1 MAWTNE
7 QQAAIDSRKQT
18 LLLSAAAG
26 SGKTAVL
33 VERMIRRL
41 LDKTYPIDITEMLV
55 VTFTNAAAAE
65 MRDRVG
71 QALMKAL
78 SETKDPRIER
88 QLALLPSAHIST
100 LHSFC
105 QYVIRKYFYT
115 IDLDPTFSIAGQE
128 ELNLLRRQVLS
139 DVFLSY
145 YEDEDRAAILYPL
158 ADMFGSDR
166 GDDVLMD
173 TVSRMYSYARSL
185 AWPEH
190 WLKASAL
197 AYETG
202 PDTTLDDLPW
212 VQPVKDFVQR
222 VLKKDISLYE
232 RALYHLRQRDAFSAA
247 CDQFSSEQ
255 ESLKAA
261 AGESRWDDLRCRINA
276 VEFSRL
282 KTLRGLSDDDKA
294 IWEQCK
300 ALRDSVKK
308 DVTKTLQPV
317 YFSASSEDWLDG
329 IRAMKPIMDGLVTLT
344 LDFSKAFS
352 AAKRDKG
359 WLDFS
364 DLEHLCLKILLSP
377 EATPDNP
384 IRSAAAEELRS
395 QYEEVLIDEYQDTNG
410 VQELIARLVSS
421 DDNRFMVGDIKQSI
435 YRFRLA
441 DPTLFMDKYRT
452 FSRDAEARQRC
463 IDLGRNFRS
472 VPLVLDAVNDVFS
485 RAMTMDAAGMDYGE
499 REKLYAGRTAP
510 EDSSWLGGPTEVD
523 LVDTSGDNEGLTA
536 FEQEARFVA
545 SRIRELLESG
555 KMAAR
560 KDGTLEPLS
569 YRHIVILVRSMK
581 NKADKLIE
589 ALQERGIPS
598 YAEQRGGYFAAVEVQ
613 VMLALLRC
621 IDNPEQDLPMAAVLR
636 SPLVGLDE
644 TALAELRLMG
654 DETLW
659 QNLPAFSDSLD
670 EADPL
675 KADIDDFISHF
686 EEWRTYSRRQGVAE
700 LIQRLYADTAYVD
713 FVGAMPGGDLRQ
725 ANLKALYDRAQQY
738 EDAGFRGLFRY
749 LQLIDKMMEDGL
761 DLAPAKVVSEKEDVV
776 RIMSIHQSKG
786 LSDPHLER
794 H

>member
-621 IDNPEQDLPMAAVLR
+621 IDTVSYTHLTLP
-636 SPLVGLDE
+636 
-644 TALAELRLMG
+644 T
-654 DETLW
+654 
-659 QNLPAFSDSLD
+659 N
-670 EADPL
+670 
-675 KADIDDFISHF
+675 
-686 EEWRTYSRRQGVAE
+686 
-700 LIQRLYADTAYVD
+700 
-713 FVGAMPGGDLRQ
+713 
-725 ANLKALYDRAQQY
+725 
-738 EDAGFRGLFRY
+738 
-749 LQLIDKMMEDGL
+749 
-761 DLAPAKVVSEKEDVV
+761 
-776 RIMSIHQSKG
+776 
-786 LSDPHLER
+786 
-794 H
+794 